1 MAATRTRIIG
11 AAAELF
17 RTQGASHTT
26 VAQIAALADV
36 APGTVRNHFGTTEE
50 LAEAVA
56 TQVMAELRMPG
67 PEIFAGHRAVAA
79 RVGALA
85 IAMAAYY
92 ERSQPWY
99 RMDQLDERPVAAWAA
114 ARARYEADFDALVRG
129 AVGPDADDETVA
141 VVASFVS
148 PSVLATLAARGMTM
162 DEAGGLVGRV
172 IGPWLETRAAPRP
185 RRVRR

>member
-1 MAATRTRIIG
+1 
-11 AAAELF
+11 
-17 RTQGASHTT
+17 
-26 VAQIAALADV
+26 
-36 APGTVRNHFGTTEE
+36 
-50 LAEAVA
+50 
-56 TQVMAELRMPG
+56 
-67 PEIFAGHRAVAA
+67 
-79 RVGALA
+79 VGALA

-172 IGPWLETRAAPRP
+172 IGPWLETRAAPRQ